1 MARPYLGNPKYT
13 IEIIQKYNFVFQKR
27 FGQNFLI
34 DENIIRKII
43 DASEITNEDLV
54 IEIGPGIGTLTQYI
68 AERAGEVVAI
78 EIDKALIPVLEETL
92 KDWPNVTIINQDIL
106 KIDLRKLITDRNKG
120 QPAKII
126 ANLPYYITT
135 PIIMKVL
142 EEQIPVSSMIFMMQK
157 EVAERIEAAPGTKE
171 YGALSLA
178 VNYYSEIS
186 HVSEVPPN
194 CFIPRPNV
202 SSRVICMK
210 KYEKPPVRAEN
221 EELLFRLIR
230 ASFNQRRKTFA
241 NSVRNALSY
250 DREKTEEILVQMGL
264 PPNIRGEAL
273 TLNQFT
279 QIADKLQKIQ
289 NRGV

>member
-13 IEIIQKYNFVFQKR
+13 VEILQKYNFVFQKR

-43 DASEITNEDLV
+43 DASGITKEDLV
-54 IEIGPGIGTLTQYI
+54 IEIGPGIGTLTQYL
-68 AERAGEVVAI
+68 AEKAREVIAI
-78 EIDKALIPVLEETL
+78 EIDKALIPILEDTL
-92 KDWPNVTIINQDIL
+92 KEWPNVTVINQDIL
-106 KIDLRKLITDRNKG
+106 KIDLRKLIIDRNKG
-120 QPAKII
+120 QPVRIV

-135 PIIMKVL
+135 PIIMGIL
-142 EEQIPVSSMIFMMQK
+142 EQQIPVSTMVFMMQK
-157 EVAERIEAAPGTKE
+157 EVAERIEASPGTKE

-178 VNYYSEIS
+178 VKYYSEIS

-194 CFIPRPNV
+194 CFIPRPAV
-202 SSRVICMK
+202 SSRVVCMK
-210 KYEKPPVRAEN
+210 RYEKPPVRAED
-221 EELLFRLIR
+221 EVLLFRLIR

-250 DREKTEEILVQMGL
+250 DRETIEEILVQMGL

-273 TLNQFT
+273 TLDQFT
-279 QIADKLQKIQ
+279 QIADKLSKI
-289 NRGV
+289 